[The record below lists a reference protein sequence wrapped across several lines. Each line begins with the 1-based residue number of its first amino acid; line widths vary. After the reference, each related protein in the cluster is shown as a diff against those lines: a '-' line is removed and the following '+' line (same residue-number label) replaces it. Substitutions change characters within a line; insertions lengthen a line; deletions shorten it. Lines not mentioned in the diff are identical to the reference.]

1 MKTIKVFL
9 ASSEELK
16 ADRNRFGNLV
26 RKLSD
31 KYEEKGIRIRL
42 FEGED
47 YDAAYNGLK
56 KQEEYNVQIKDCDIF
71 IALFQT
77 IVGKYTMEEVDYAI
91 KEFRERGVP
100 KIGVYFK
107 SVNTQKNDDEMRTL
121 KGNLQSPGL
130 EYSCYNDFKELSNK
144 FKELL
149 LSTDIFLT
157 LK

>member
-16 ADRNRFGNLV
+16 ADRNRFGNLI

-31 KYEEKGIRIRL
+31 KYEDRGIRIKL
-42 FEGED
+42 FEWED
-47 YDAAYNGLK
+47 YDAAYNGMK

-91 KEFRERGVP
+91 KEFKERGVP

-107 SVNTQKNDDEMRTL
+107 SVDTQKDGDEMTL
-121 KGNLQSPGL
+121 KSYLQSFDLVYG
-130 EYSCYNDFKELSNK
+130 SYNDFEELSTK
-144 FKELL
+144 FKGLL
-149 LSTDIFLT
+149 LKNDIIASLQ
-157 LK
+157 